1 MPNSAF
7 YRTKTPQQPGQT
19 DLRGT
24 LKRLTAT
31 LAAGLLLLALGACT
45 TAPLTPEAQFNFR
58 EGIGY
63 REVGPNPQN
72 PGLDF
77 IRAVPSTTANY
88 WQPALAPD
96 GFSRM
101 DELFGVSRSAP
112 DSNIQSFRRRVP
124 EPPIHYS
131 LREGGRFNIDD
142 YMNRNPSTGLLV
154 ARGDEILLE
163 RYQYGRTDHHR
174 MTSFSIAKTVIA
186 LLIGI
191 AIEDGKIAS
200 IDDSADRYV
209 TALAGSQYGATPIRH
224 LLTMSSGVRFREDYD
239 GNDDSARL
247 SMATWR
253 RLGPGGPAAARLFN
267 ERIAAP
273 GSRWY
278 YASSETF
285 VLAMVLRAAT
295 GESVADYFSRKVWRH
310 LGTEDIATWLTD
322 ATGQEVGYMGLNA
335 RVRDFARLAMMM
347 ARGGTAKGHRIVS
360 ERWIADMTTARFTGS
375 QTGRW
380 FGYGYQT
387 WIFPFADG
395 GWAMLGVRGQSIFV
409 DPRRELV
416 LVNTAARASPR
427 DPGGAD
433 TVGLWI
439 SLQKSI
445 GTPGA
450 LRPANAQT
458 P

>member
-1 MPNSAF
+1 MPTSTVYHAAAE
-7 YRTKTPQQPGQT
+7 QPPGRKDT
-19 DLRGT
+19 TET
-24 LKRLTAT
+24 LKRLAAR
-31 LAAGLLLLALGACT
+31 LAAGLLLLALGACA
-45 TAPLTPEAQFNFR
+45 TAPLPPEAQFNFR
-58 EGIGY
+58 EGIGF
-63 REVGPNPQN
+63 RELGPDPQN
-72 PGLDF
+72 PISGF
-77 IRAVPSTTANY
+77 IRAHPSSPANY
-88 WQPALAPD
+88 WQPNLAPD

-101 DELFGVSRSAP
+101 DELFGASRSAP
-112 DSNIQSFRRRVP
+112 GPVSQPFRRRIP
-124 EPPIHYS
+124 EAPVIYS

-142 YMNRNPSTGLLV
+142 YMNRNPATGLLV
-154 ARGDEILLE
+154 ARGDEILVE

-174 MTSFSIAKTVIA
+174 MTSFSMAKTVIA

-191 AIEDGKIAS
+191 ALEDGKIAS
-200 IDDSADRYV
+200 IDDRADRYV
-209 TALAGSQYGATPIRH
+209 TALAGSEYGATPIRH
-224 LLTMSSGVRFREDYD
+224 LLTMSSGVRFREEYD

-267 ERIAAP
+267 ERSTAP
-273 GSRWY
+273 GGRWY

-295 GESVADYFSRKVWRH
+295 GESIADYFSRKVWRH
-310 LGTEDIATWLTD
+310 LGAEDVATWLTD

-347 ARGGTAKGHRIVS
+347 ARGGMANGHRIVS
-360 ERWIADMTTARFTGS
+360 NQWITDMTTVRFTGS

-387 WIFPFADG
+387 WIFPFEDG

-416 LVNTAARASPR
+416 LVNTSARASPR

-439 SLQKSI
+439 SLQKY
-445 GTPGA
+445 
-450 LRPANAQT
+450 R
-458 P
+458 